1 MRIWTYRDVDIN
13 ALSTCPNKCEYCAQ
27 DLNALPLRKGPQHVS
42 WKREEMYSVSVCSQ
56 CGWWVLTRESSHSNE
71 LGWGNETRRAAGA
84 LLELDGSD
92 IEAPTAELCRHL
104 VKSYG
109 DRFDV
114 HPKKYDSIVGAV
126 FRGAGFEVRAT
137 AYSGDKGID
146 LFVFDGPSDSVVGV
160 QVKRYRGKIE
170 AEQIRAFV
178 GALVLAGVT
187 RGIFVTTSEYRRGAI
202 GAAADADRVG
212 TSVELWD
219 AREFYDRLSLST
231 RAAYEYLDQDDAPY
245 ALLLADPSRIPLV
258 STDGDWYKW

>member
-114 HPKKYDSIVGAV
+114 HPKKYESIVGAV

-137 AYSGDKGID
+137 AYSGD
-146 LFVFDGPSDSVVGV
+146 
-160 QVKRYRGKIE
+160 
-170 AEQIRAFV
+170 AFV